1 MSESKNNE
9 KKTGISILDSTAEDI
24 RSGKVKVN
32 KQSGRNSAEKAN
44 RRKRRTIYIVSVV
57 AVSILLACVILPRM
71 LFAVN
76 EMLVHELRIEE
87 TDITDYQDGVYTAQY
102 TNAHMSAT
110 VSVTIISGKMN
121 SITLDDFTGIDP
133 ARANVIFERVIY
145 YQMLNIPPEDTA
157 EILTQTTDFII
168 LKAIE
173 TALASGTYS
182 AAVAV

>member
-9 KKTGISILDSTAEDI
+9 VKQGISILDSTSEDI
-24 RSGKVKVN
+24 RSGKVRIN
-32 KQSGRNSAEKAN
+32 KKSDKNSTEKKN
-44 RRKRRTIYIVSVV
+44 RKKRRTIYIVSVI
-57 AVSILLACVILPRM
+57 AVSILLSCIILPRM

-87 TDITDYQDGVYTAQY
+87 TDITDFQDGVYTAGY
-102 TNAHMSAT
+102 VNSHMSAA
-110 VSVTIISGKMN
+110 VSVTIVSGKMT

-133 ARANVIFERVIY
+133 ARAHVVFERVIY

-157 EILTQTTDFII
+157 EILTQTTDYIV

-173 TALASGTYS
+173 CALTNGTYS
-182 AAVAV
+182 PAVAV